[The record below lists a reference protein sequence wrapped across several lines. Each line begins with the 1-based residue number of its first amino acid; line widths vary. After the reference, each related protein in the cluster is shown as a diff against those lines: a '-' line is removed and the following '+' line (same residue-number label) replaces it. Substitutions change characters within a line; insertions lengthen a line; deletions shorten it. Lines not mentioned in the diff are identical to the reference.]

1 MRTAICQPDQAPWE
15 KAKMEQIVSADIA
28 AFGQGRSTMA
38 NAMIE
43 HSGVRIGEDRR
54 RGRGAGVNPSGRYE
68 PTSRHVFD
76 DGWESIEELPP
87 FKTEVQVEK
96 PRTIITRNESPDI
109 SFDRSINPYRGC
121 EHGCVYCFAR
131 PTHAYMGLSPGLDF
145 ESKLFAKPDA
155 ARLLERELG
164 KEGYQPRTIAIGTN
178 TDPYQPIEKQY
189 RIMREVLEV
198 LEAHG
203 HPVGIVTKS
212 ALVVRDI
219 DILSRMAERGL
230 AKVALSVT
238 TLDRHLAR
246 NMEPRAA
253 TPTKRLEAIR
263 QLTEAGIPTSV
274 MVAPIIPGLTDQE
287 IERIL
292 DSGRNAGARE
302 AGYVLLRLPL
312 EVAPIFKDWLLR
324 HYPDRYRHVMSL
336 VRSMRD
342 GKDYDSEWGKRM
354 KGSGPYAW
362 QIGRRFE
369 IAARKLGLNMEKRPL
384 RNDLFVAPERARQA
398 ADAAVD
404 KRSCRAGIQPR
415 RTSANTVRPRSPAHS
430 RRCLPPTAL
439 GPEACGESELVRASP
454 RYGST
459 TL

>member
-1 MRTAICQPDQAPWE
+1 MNRAIRHNMDSPWE
-15 KAKMEQIVSADIA
+15 RAKMEPIMRADIA
-28 AFGQGRSTMA
+28 AFGAGRAEMA

-43 HSGVRIGEDRR
+43 QSGMRVRPDRN
-54 RGRGAGVNPSGRYE
+54 RGRSAGINPSGRFE
-68 PTSRHVFD
+68 PVSRHVFD
-76 DGWESIEELPP
+76 DGWSSLEELPP

-131 PTHAYMGLSPGLDF
+131 PTHSFMGLSPGLDF

-155 ARLLERELG
+155 ARLLDKELS
-164 KEGYQPRTIAIGTN
+164 KDGYQPRTIAIGTN

-189 RIMREVLEV
+189 RIMREILEV
-198 LEAHG
+198 LEARG

-238 TLDRHLAR
+238 TLDRMLAR
-246 NMEPRAA
+246 TMEPRAS

-263 QLTEAGIPTSV
+263 QLSDAGIPASV

-287 IERIL
+287 MERIL
-292 DSGRNAGARE
+292 DSAHHAGARE
-302 AGYVLLRLPL
+302 AGYVVLRLPL
-312 EVAPIFKDWLLR
+312 EVSPIFKDWLLR

-354 KGSGPYAW
+354 KGAGPYAW

-369 IAARKLGLNMEKRPL
+369 ITAKRLGLNAERRTL
-384 RNDLFVAPERARQA
+384 RTDQFVA
-398 ADAAVD
+398 
-404 KRSCRAGIQPR
+404 AGKDQEQ
-415 RTSANTVRPRSPAHS
+415 
-430 RRCLPPTAL
+430 LML
-439 GPEACGESELVRASP
+439 L
-454 RYGST
+454 
-459 TL
+459 

>member
-1 MRTAICQPDQAPWE
+1 MNRAIRQPADSPWE
-15 KAKMEQIVSADIA
+15 RAKMEQIVRADIA
-28 AFGQGRSTMA
+28 AFGAGRAEMA

-43 HSGVRIGEDRR
+43 QSGMRVRPDRN
-54 RGRGAGVNPSGRYE
+54 RGRSAGINPSGRFE
-68 PTSRHVFD
+68 PVSRHVFD
-76 DGWESIEELPP
+76 DGWNSLEELPP

-131 PTHAYMGLSPGLDF
+131 PTHAFMGLSPGLDF

-155 ARLLERELG
+155 ARMLDRELS
-164 KEGYQPRTIAIGTN
+164 KPGYQPRTIAIGTN

-189 RIMREVLEV
+189 RIMREILEV
-198 LEAHG
+198 LEARG

-212 ALVVRDI
+212 ALVTRDI

-238 TLDRHLAR
+238 TMDRMLAR
-246 NMEPRAA
+246 TMEPRAS

-263 QLTEAGIPTSV
+263 QLSDAGIPASV
-274 MVAPIIPGLTDQE
+274 MVAPIIPGLNDPE
-287 IERIL
+287 MERIL
-292 DSGRNAGARE
+292 DSARAAGARE
-302 AGYVLLRLPL
+302 AGYVILRLPL

-336 VRSMRD
+336 IRSMRD

-354 KGSGPYAW
+354 KGAGPYAW

-369 IAARKLGLNMEKRPL
+369 IAAKRLGLNAERRQL
-384 RNDLFVAPERARQA
+384 RIDQFVAGSGA
-398 ADAAVD
+398 
-404 KRSCRAGIQPR
+404 
-415 RTSANTVRPRSPAHS
+415 
-430 RRCLPPTAL
+430 
-439 GPEACGESELVRASP
+439 SEQLM
-454 RYGST
+454 
-459 TL
+459 LL

>member
-1 MRTAICQPDQAPWE
+1 MNRAIRQPADRPWE
-15 KAKMEQIVSADIA
+15 RAKMEQIVRADIA
-28 AFGQGRSTMA
+28 AFGAGRAEMA

-43 HSGVRIGEDRR
+43 QSGMRVRPDRN
-54 RGRGAGVNPSGRYE
+54 RGRSAGINPSGRFE
-68 PTSRHVFD
+68 PVSRHVFD
-76 DGWESIEELPP
+76 DGWNSLEELPP

-131 PTHAYMGLSPGLDF
+131 PTHAFMGLSPGLDF

-155 ARLLERELG
+155 ARMLDRELS
-164 KEGYQPRTIAIGTN
+164 KPGYQPRTIAIGTN

-189 RIMREVLEV
+189 RIMREILEV
-198 LEAHG
+198 LEARG

-212 ALVVRDI
+212 SLVTRDI

-238 TLDRHLAR
+238 TMDRMLAR
-246 NMEPRAA
+246 TMEPRAS

-263 QLTEAGIPTSV
+263 QLSDAGIPASV
-274 MVAPIIPGLTDQE
+274 MVAPIIPGLTDPE
-287 IERIL
+287 MERIL
-292 DSGRNAGARE
+292 DSARAAGARE
-302 AGYVLLRLPL
+302 AGYVILRLPL

-336 VRSMRD
+336 IRSMRD

-354 KGSGPYAW
+354 KGAGPYAW

-369 IAARKLGLNMEKRPL
+369 IAAKRLGLNVERRQL
-384 RNDLFVAPERARQA
+384 RIDQFVAG
-398 ADAAVD
+398 
-404 KRSCRAGIQPR
+404 SGAGEQ
-415 RTSANTVRPRSPAHS
+415 
-430 RRCLPPTAL
+430 LML
-439 GPEACGESELVRASP
+439 L
-454 RYGST
+454 
-459 TL
+459 

>member
-1 MRTAICQPDQAPWE
+1 
-15 KAKMEQIVSADIA
+15 MEQIVRADIA
-28 AFGQGRSTMA
+28 AFGAGRAEMA

-43 HSGVRIGEDRR
+43 QSGMRVRPDRN
-54 RGRGAGVNPSGRYE
+54 RGRSAGINPSGRFE
-68 PTSRHVFD
+68 PVSRHVFD
-76 DGWESIEELPP
+76 DGWNSLEELPP

-131 PTHAYMGLSPGLDF
+131 PTHSFMGLSPGLDF

-155 ARLLERELG
+155 ARLLDKELSRDN
-164 KEGYQPRTIAIGTN
+164 YQPRTIAIGTN

-189 RIMREVLEV
+189 RIMREILEV
-198 LEAHG
+198 LEARG

-212 ALVVRDI
+212 ALVTRDI

-238 TLDRHLAR
+238 TLDRMLAR
-246 NMEPRAA
+246 TMEPRAS

-263 QLTEAGIPTSV
+263 QLSDAGIPASV
-274 MVAPIIPGLTDQE
+274 MVAPIIPGLTDSE
-287 IERIL
+287 MERIL
-292 DSGRNAGARE
+292 DSAQAAGARE

-336 VRSMRD
+336 IRSMRD

-369 IAARKLGLNMEKRPL
+369 IAAKRLGLNAERRSL
-384 RNDLFVAPERARQA
+384 RTDRFVPA
-398 ADAAVD
+398 AKATE
-404 KRSCRAGIQPR
+404 Q
-415 RTSANTVRPRSPAHS
+415 
-430 RRCLPPTAL
+430 LML
-439 GPEACGESELVRASP
+439 L
-454 RYGST
+454 
-459 TL
+459 